1 MCKRGRKDT
10 AALKMK
16 PRKRR
21 ETKLEKRKGET
32 KNTQVLERKG
42 GKGGKGR
49 EAQPVNKY
57 KRLLLHLLPV
67 FVVERKE
74 KKVPDERGWK

>member
-1 MCKRGRKDT
+1 MQKGKEGYGGVKNEAEEKERDET
-10 AALKMK
+10 
-16 PRKRR
+16 R
-21 ETKLEKRKGET
+21 EE
-32 KNTQVLERKG
+32 KG
-42 GKGGKGR
+42 GNKKHPSAGEKGR
-49 EAQPVNKY
+49 ERGEGEAQPVNKY